1 MGSWNFKSFSICK
14 KLAVISLVWWDKTT
28 KHFQIEIGCA
38 PTYHFGLVVVLIFG
52 NMKIQQKQQKK
63 SENTKYHNSCYMQYT
78 AMTNDKERQR
88 QWIIKEEKKLNF
100 AISGFQSANLP
111 HALSYQY
118 FLSTVKLEIFHAYSA
133 GGINNKLKW
142 FFACIFGRV
151 RQTFCIGYISEY
163 SLLVNCQS
171 EVQACQ

>member
-1 MGSWNFKSFSICK
+1 MGSWNFKTFSICK

-52 NMKIQQKQQKK
+52 NMKIQQKQQKR

-88 QWIIKEEKKLNF
+88 QWIIKEKKLNF

-111 HALSYQY
+111 HALSHQY
-118 FLSTVKLEIFHAYSA
+118 FPSTVKLEIFLACSVV
-133 GGINNKLKW
+133 GIINKLKW
-142 FFACIFGRV
+142 FFASNFGRV
-151 RQTFCIGYISEY
+151 RQTFWIGYIFEY

>member
-1 MGSWNFKSFSICK
+1 MGSWNFKTFSICK

-52 NMKIQQKQQKK
+52 NMKIQQKQQKR

-88 QWIIKEEKKLNF
+88 QWIIKEEKNWILRSVGFKVP
-100 AISGFQSANLP
+100 ISLMHYHTNIS
-111 HALSYQY
+111 
-118 FLSTVKLEIFHAYSA
+118 AYSVV
-133 GGINNKLKW
+133 GIINKLKW
-142 FFACIFGRV
+142 FFASNLDRV
-151 RQTFCIGYISEY
+151 RQTFWIGYIFEY